1 MSLNNYS
8 VPIICIILYQDM
20 YIFIVIGFMTI
31 CLLMSCLLDMFDN
44 NDLYKYDD

>member
-1 MSLNNYS
+1 
-8 VPIICIILYQDM
+8 M

-31 CLLMSCLLDMFDN
+31 CLLMSCWLDMFDN